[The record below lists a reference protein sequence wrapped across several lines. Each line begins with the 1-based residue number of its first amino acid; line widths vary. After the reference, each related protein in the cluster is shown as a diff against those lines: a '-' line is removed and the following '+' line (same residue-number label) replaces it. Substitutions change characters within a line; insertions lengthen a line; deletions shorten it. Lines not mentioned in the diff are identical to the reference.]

1 MAATYRL
8 NKSELTRLRR
18 ETKMYGQ
25 FLPVLKL
32 KKEQLQIEH
41 LQLKREM
48 AQAETVLKEARE
60 GLDGIVPLLA
70 EPLPV
75 NVPAMARPL
84 DVVLEEKIIAGVK
97 APAIKEIVF
106 PSYTSSHFG
115 TPPWVNRAMPRLH
128 ELVRRNIELKVL
140 TDQYHA
146 IGRELRKAT
155 QKVNLFEK
163 VLIPEAKEAV
173 RRIEIAL
180 GDQEV
185 AAVCRGKL
193 AKSRKVKAAEGQA

>member
-1 MAATYRL
+1 MAEKYRL

-41 LQLKREM
+41 LQLKRNV
-48 AQAETVLKEARE
+48 AQKEEVLRRSRE
-60 GLDGIVPLLA
+60 KVKHLIPLLT

-75 NVPAMARPL
+75 DIAAMTQAQEL
-84 DVVLEEKIIAGVK
+84 VLGEKIIAGVK
-97 APAIKEIVF
+97 TPAVNKVVF
-106 PSYTSSHFG
+106 PELTVSRFG
-115 TPPWVNRAMPRLH
+115 LPPWVNRALPRLRK
-128 ELVRRNIELKVL
+128 LVRRNIELDIL
-140 TDQYHA
+140 RQQYEA
-146 IGRELRKAT
+146 IGKELRKAT

-163 VLIPEAKEAV
+163 VLIPEAREAV

-193 AKSRKVKAAEGQA
+193 AKSRKVKMEATS

>member
-1 MAATYRL
+1 MAANYKL

-48 AQAETVLKEARE
+48 AAGEKALEQARSGVS
-60 GLDGIVPLLA
+60 GLVSLLA
-70 EPLPV
+70 EPLPIDV
-75 NVPAMARPL
+75 AALARASK
-84 DVVLEEKIIAGVK
+84 VVLGEKIIAGVK
-97 APAIKEIVF
+97 TPAIKEIVF
-106 PSYTSSHFG
+106 PDIALSRFG
-115 TPPWVNRAMPRLH
+115 IPPWVNRALPRLR
-128 ELVRRNIELKVL
+128 ELVRRNLELNIL
-140 TDQYHA
+140 REQYQA
-146 IGRELRKAT
+146 IGKELRKAT

-163 VLIPEAKEAV
+163 VLIPEAREAV

-180 GDQEV
+180 GDQQV

-193 AKSRKVKAAEGQA
+193 AKSRKVKAMEVHS